1 MRRLFLMLLVA
12 SENNYNPVTRSVS
25 SCIKRYAKLTEIAVK
40 AAALSLVDMQSG
52 VEYATRELNNMGKE
66 YDC

>member
-1 MRRLFLMLLVA
+1 MLLVA